1 MFLPSAVNRSGMGRR
16 SLKAVVDI
24 FMALSS
30 AAAVKKGCRRKRRTV
45 RMAVGSNGD
54 PAGEDALIAT
64 RRRRLEKREEF
75 PQE

>member
-1 MFLPSAVNRSGMGRR
+1 
-16 SLKAVVDI
+16 
-24 FMALSS
+24 MALSS

-54 PAGEDALIAT
+54 PACEDALIAT
-64 RRRRLEKREEF
+64 RWRRLEKREEF